1 MWNEV
6 ADPENQQRRDR
17 ILCYQGSS
25 MHSLDSAILLTVPKN
40 SL

>member
-6 ADPENQQRRDR
+6 ADPENQQRLDP
-17 ILCYQGSS
+17 ILCYQWSS
-25 MHSLDSAILLTVPKN
+25 MHSLDSAILTVPKN